1 MLSLSHEC
9 PSICYQYYFGRA
21 FVFLKIQFTC
31 FLCVCVKCVYVNWKC
46 VCVWIHRDADFPLTV
61 SMWLPGYQMSNLYNW
76 LFTHKVIKVQCQNSQ
91 RCREHSPF
99 LLRQSQLHR
108 RTSAE
113 IRAFV
118 LPWGRGKQCSAIH
131 GGFYTILYFERL
143 IRTSNGLNF
152 PRFQLIH
159 SAFNEVDTSKL
170 IIRCMR
176 WSVVVLACLKQ
187 SMTVTAENC
196 FSRHVK
202 ANVQT

>member
-1 MLSLSHEC
+1 M
-9 PSICYQYYFGRA
+9 
-21 FVFLKIQFTC
+21 
-31 FLCVCVKCVYVNWKC
+31 CVCGF
-46 VCVWIHRDADFPLTV
+46 IAMLISLLQFPC
-61 SMWLPGYQMSNLYNW
+61 GYQVTSCQICITD
-76 LFTHKVIKVQCQNSQ
+76 FSHIKVQCQNSQ
-91 RCREHSPF
+91 RCCEHSPF

-108 RTSAE
+108 RTSSE
-113 IRAFV
+113 IRSFV

-131 GGFYTILYFERL
+131 GGFYTLLYFERL
-143 IRTSNGLNF
+143 IGTSNGLNF

-159 SAFNEVDTSKL
+159 SAFNEADTSKL